1 MAENGLE
8 KIMTIDTGASYG
20 VVILVVGDF
29 ECKAI
34 VSIRAQLSTEIALF
48 HS

>member
-1 MAENGLE
+1 MAENGLQ

-20 VVILVVGDF
+20 VVILVGGDF
-29 ECKAI
+29 EYKAI
-34 VSIRAQLSTEIALF
+34 LSIRGQLSTEIVLF